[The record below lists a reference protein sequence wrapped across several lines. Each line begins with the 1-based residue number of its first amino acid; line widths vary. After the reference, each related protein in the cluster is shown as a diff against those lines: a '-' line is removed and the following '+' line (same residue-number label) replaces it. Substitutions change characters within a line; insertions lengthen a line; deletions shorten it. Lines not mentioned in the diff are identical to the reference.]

1 MGNLQSTPLGPW
13 LERWNSLPRS
23 RQVMLAAVGI
33 GGFLLVWVLFLSSS
47 SPKMV
52 TAYSGLAPEDSAAM
66 ADELESLGIPYEL
79 RGGGSAIAVPANKVA
94 EVRIKLAQAGLPSGG
109 AVGLEIFDKTNFGA
123 TDFVQQ
129 VNFRRGL
136 EGELARSINT
146 LDAVK
151 ASRVHISIPKEAV
164 FKEDQ
169 HEATASVLLQLRPGA
184 RLSDEQVKGIVN
196 LVANSVEGL
205 SEKGI
210 TVIDDSGRVL
220 FDGATFGGTFSAGA
234 TATQLDLQRQYEL
247 ALQRDVSDVLARI
260 VGPGR
265 SAVTIRASLN
275 FDQVTRTK
283 DEFGTPQQAVPR
295 SQSTVQE
302 TFNGTNL
309 NVGNVPGTG
318 TNGGT
323 GGGANTTANGNSQYT
338 RTETTTNNEIPKTTS
353 TTIQAPG
360 KLERLSVSVVLDES
374 VTAAQEAAITS
385 AVAAAVG
392 LDQVRGDVISVTR
405 LPFDES
411 ARADLI
417 GETPGGL
424 AAYFEYLKLVIPILA
439 VILAFILVMLL
450 LRSLSKRQL
459 RLPAPVGHQALPAGA
474 AAALA
479 ALPSAAPQQELP
491 VLETPSDPHEERV
504 LRLAEANPRAV
515 ADVVQ
520 TWMRED

>member
-1 MGNLQSTPLGPW
+1 MGNATTSPLGPW
-13 LERWNSLPRS
+13 LERWNALPRA
-23 RQVMLAAVGI
+23 RQAMLVAVGV
-33 GGFLLVWVLFLSSS
+33 GALVLVYVLFLSSS
-47 SPKMV
+47 SPNMV
-52 TAYSGLAPEDSAAM
+52 TAFSGLAPEDSAAM
-66 ADELESLGIPYEL
+66 VDELETLGVPYEL
-79 RGGGSAIAVPANKVA
+79 RAGGAAIAVPANQIA
-94 EVRIKLAQAGLPSGG
+94 EVRIKLAQAGLPAGG
-109 AVGLEIFDKTNFGA
+109 AVGLEIFERTNFGA

-151 ASRVHISIPKEAV
+151 ASRVHISIPRQAV
-164 FKEDQ
+164 FREDQ

-184 RLSDEQVKGIVN
+184 RLTDEQVKGITN

-205 SEKGI
+205 REKGI
-210 TVIDDSGRVL
+210 TIIDDSGRVL
-220 FDGATFGGTFSAGA
+220 FDGAAFGGTFSAGA
-234 TATQLDLQRQYEL
+234 TATQLDLQRQFEV
-247 ALQRDVSDVLARI
+247 ALQRDISDVLAQI

-275 FDQVTRTK
+275 FDQVTSTR
-283 DEFGTPQQAVPR
+283 DEFGTPQQAVAR
-295 SQSTVQE
+295 SQSTVEE
-302 TFNGTNL
+302 TFTGNNL

-318 TNGGT
+318 ANDGIGGPAT
-323 GGGANTTANGNSQYT
+323 GAGGNSQYT
-338 RTETTTNNEIPKTTS
+338 RTETTINNEVPRTTS

-360 KLERLSVSVVLDES
+360 RLERLSVSVVLDES
-374 VTAAQEAAITS
+374 VTAAQEGAITS

-392 LDQVRGDVISVTR
+392 LDQVRGDVLSVTR
-405 LPFDES
+405 LPFDQS

-417 GETPGGL
+417 GEAPVGL
-424 AAYFEYLKLVIPILA
+424 AAYFDYLRLVLPILA
-439 VILAFILVMLL
+439 VILGFILVMLL
-450 LRSLSKRQL
+450 LRSLSGRQL
-459 RLPAPVGHQALPAGA
+459 RLPAPMTPRALHLGG

-479 ALPSAAPQQELP
+479 ALPGAHTQELP
-491 VLETPSDPHEERV
+491 VLQTPSDPHEERV

>member
-1 MGNLQSTPLGPW
+1 MGTLEASPLGPFIQ
-13 LERWNSLPRS
+13 RWNQLPRT
-23 RQVMLAAVGI
+23 RQLMLAGVAVGALV
-33 GGFLLVWVLFLSSS
+33 LLWLLFLSSS
-47 SPKMV
+47 SPRMV
-52 TAYSGLAPEDSAAM
+52 TAYSGLAPEDSAAI

-79 RGGGSAIAVPANKVA
+79 GGGGSSIAVPANKVA

-151 ASRVHISIPKEAV
+151 ASRVHISIPKEAL

-169 HEATASVLLQLRPGA
+169 HQATASVLLQLKPGA
-184 RLSDEQVKGIVN
+184 RLTDEQVKGITN

-205 SEKGI
+205 TEKGI
-210 TVIDDSGRVL
+210 TIIDDSGRVL
-220 FDGATFGGTFSAGA
+220 FDGATFGGAFSAGA
-234 TATQLDLQRQYEL
+234 TATQLELQRQYEV
-247 ALQRDVSDVLARI
+247 ALQRDVADVLSRI

-275 FDQVTRTK
+275 FDQVSTIK
-283 DEFGTPQQAVPR
+283 DEFGTPEQAVPR
-295 SQSTVQE
+295 SQSTVEE
-302 TFNGTNL
+302 TFTGTNL

-323 GGGANTTANGNSQYT
+323 GGGTNTTANGNSQYT
-338 RTETTTNNEIPKTTS
+338 RTETTTNNEVPRTSS
-353 TTIQAPG
+353 TTVQAPG

-374 VTAAQEAAITS
+374 VSPAQEAAITS

-392 LDQVRGDVISVTR
+392 LDQTRGDILSVTR

-411 ARADLI
+411 AITDLI
-417 GETPGGL
+417 GESPNGL
-424 AAYFEYLKLVIPILA
+424 AVYFQYLRLLVPILA

-459 RLPAPVGHQALPAGA
+459 RLPAPATPQALPAGA

-479 ALPSAAPQQELP
+479 ALPTPPQEELP
-491 VLETPSDPHEERV
+491 SLQTPSDPHEERV

-515 ADVVQ
+515 ADVIQ